1 MTDLE
6 TKAYEYFNRVIG
18 DENVRFEIEEITENS
33 FIACVYGK
41 CDFWIKTAADNPL
54 TAAKRA
60 IRAYKLLKHG
70 EALIKATDSL
80 ACELADSLSASVDEL
95 FAGTS
100 VGKQAAEA
108 LAPFAAPEVE

>member
-33 FIACVYGK
+33 FVACVYGK

-70 EALIKATDSL
+70 EKVVDTLNNIRPSWVQPDGQGF
-80 ACELADSLSASVDEL
+80 ADVIN
-95 FAGTS
+95 
-100 VGKQAAEA
+100 EA
-108 LAPFAAPEVE
+108 LTPFKEADDE